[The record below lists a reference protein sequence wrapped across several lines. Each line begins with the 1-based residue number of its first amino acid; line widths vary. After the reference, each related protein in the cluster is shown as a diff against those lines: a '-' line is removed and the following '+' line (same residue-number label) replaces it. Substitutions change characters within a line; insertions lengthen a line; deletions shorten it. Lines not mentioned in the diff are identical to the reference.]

1 MSDLNASR
9 PLRALML
16 SYFAMGTSALA
27 AIGAI
32 TAIAEGLGLGT
43 GTVAGLVSAYAIVF
57 AVTAPALQVIGAK
70 LPRRTLLLAGL
81 VLSAVGSL
89 GSALAT
95 SYWALFI
102 ARVLVALG
110 GAAIGPVASALG
122 ATLVPR
128 EQQGRALAT
137 VFSGMT
143 LASVISTPA
152 AEWMAAHV
160 GWRAMFMTVAA
171 LNAIAA
177 VAVRLAVK
185 DARAGQALS
194 VKALLAELRRPSIAS
209 GVAVMLFY
217 MAGMFAT
224 FTMVVP
230 ILQARFGMS
239 HSQVSTAL
247 LVFGIAG
254 VAGNFLAKRLADRW
268 SADHLI
274 AASLVT
280 LIAVFAGV
288 QLAPAAGWIALAL
301 MVAWAV
307 SNDVFMPSQQ
317 RRLAE
322 MAPQARGLV
331 LALNSSALYAGMSVG
346 SLASGVVSARVGLS
360 YLPLVSAAMLLAGA
374 AILVLS
380 RRLTRKP
387 VGGAAACTCPREG
400 SVSA

>member
-1 MSDLNASR
+1 
-9 PLRALML
+9 ML

-27 AIGAI
+27 TIGAI

-43 GTVAGLVSAYAIVF
+43 GTVAGLVSAYALVF
-57 AVTAPALQVIGAK
+57 AIAAPALQVIGAK

-81 VLSAVGSL
+81 ALSAAGSL

-95 SYWALFI
+95 GYASLFI

-152 AEWMAAHV
+152 AEWMAAHA

-171 LNAIAA
+171 LNAVAA
-177 VAVRLAVK
+177 IAVRLAVK
-185 DARAGQALS
+185 DASAGQALS

-224 FTMVVP
+224 FTMIVP
-230 ILQARFGMS
+230 ILQSRFGMS
-239 HSQVSTAL
+239 HPQVSTAL
-247 LVFGIAG
+247 LAFGVAG
-254 VAGNFLAKRLADRW
+254 IAGNFLAKRLADRW
-268 SADHLI
+268 GADQLI
-274 AASLVT
+274 AASLVA
-280 LIAVFAGV
+280 LIAVFVGV

-301 MVAWAV
+301 MVVWAA

-331 LALNSSALYAGMSVG
+331 LALNSSALYAGMSLG
-346 SLASGVVSARVGLS
+346 SLASGVVSARIGLS
-360 YLPLVSAAMLLAGA
+360 HLPLVSAAMLLGGV
-374 AILVLS
+374 AILALS
-380 RRLTRKP
+380 RQLTRTTTST
-387 VGGAAACTCPREG
+387 AIACTC
-400 SVSA
+400 

>member
-1 MSDLNASR
+1 
-9 PLRALML
+9 
-16 SYFAMGTSALA
+16 
-27 AIGAI
+27 
-32 TAIAEGLGLGT
+32 
-43 GTVAGLVSAYAIVF
+43 
-57 AVTAPALQVIGAK
+57 
-70 LPRRTLLLAGL
+70 
-81 VLSAVGSL
+81 
-89 GSALAT
+89 
-95 SYWALFI
+95 
-102 ARVLVALG
+102 
-110 GAAIGPVASALG
+110 VASALG

-152 AEWMAAHV
+152 AEWMSAHV
-160 GWRAMFMTVAA
+160 GWRAMFMAVAA
-171 LNAIAA
+171 LNALAA
-177 VAVRLAVK
+177 IAVRIAVK
-185 DARAGQALS
+185 DASAGQALS

-230 ILQARFGMS
+230 ILQARFAMS

-247 LVFGIAG
+247 LAFGIAG

-268 SADHLI
+268 SADQLI

-280 LIAVFAGV
+280 LIAVFVGV
-288 QLAPAAGWIALAL
+288 QLAPATGWIALAL
-301 MVAWAV
+301 LVVWAA

-331 LALNSSALYAGMSVG
+331 LALNSSALYAGMSLG
-346 SLASGVVSARVGLS
+346 SLASGVVSARIGLGH
-360 YLPLVSAAMLLAGA
+360 LPLVSAAVLLAGV
-374 AILVLS
+374 AILALS
-380 RRLTRKP
+380 RQLTRR
-387 VGGAAACTCPREG
+387 VGGAIAC
-400 SVSA
+400 

>member
-1 MSDLNASR
+1 MSVSNASR

-27 AIGAI
+27 TIGAI
-32 TAIAEGLGLGT
+32 TAIAEGLSLGT

-57 AVTAPALQVIGAK
+57 ALTAPALQVIGAK

-95 SYWALFI
+95 SYPALFI

-171 LNAIAA
+171 LNAVAA

-185 DARAGQALS
+185 DASTGEALS

-247 LVFGIAG
+247 LAFGIAG

-280 LIAVFAGV
+280 LIAVFVGV
-288 QLAPAAGWIALAL
+288 QLAPATGWIALAL
-301 MVAWAV
+301 MVVWAA

-346 SLASGVVSARVGLS
+346 SLASGIVSARIGLGH
-360 YLPLVSAAMLLAGA
+360 LPLVSAAMLLAGV

-380 RRLTRKP
+380 RQLTRKP
-387 VGGAAACTCPREG
+387 VGGAVACTCPREG